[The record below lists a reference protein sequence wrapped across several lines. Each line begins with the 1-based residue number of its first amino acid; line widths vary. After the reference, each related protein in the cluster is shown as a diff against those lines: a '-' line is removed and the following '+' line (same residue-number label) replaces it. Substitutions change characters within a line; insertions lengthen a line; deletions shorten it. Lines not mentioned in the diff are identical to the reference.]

1 MESGVAVTCFLESWM
16 DRSGWESTL
25 ACALTGVKAPHAMA
39 GEFIQYASHFFWV
52 QAYFS
57 PTGSE
62 LTQYAV

>member
-1 MESGVAVTCFLESWM
+1 M

-52 QAYFS
+52 Q
-57 PTGSE
+57 
-62 LTQYAV
+62 LTFHPLALN